1 MKSEAAVVLKASS
14 FFQGAFFFFLICPHK
29 HTICCTQMHHPYV
42 HHESHEKKKKK
53 KNCPQCLTN
62 HESPVTGPSKC
73 RRKKKKR
80 TEVTEC
86 DRRRRVRAVSLS
98 KSVCSRPND
107 TKMLGRAFSVTAFSE
122 HRLTTFRPRTLK
134 HELFLLPRPIDV
146 VRGWREATVFL
157 LTLFGAST
165 ARVGAAA
172 YTSGGTVAVLALDAA
187 SAAGVARL

>member
-14 FFQGAFFFFLICPHK
+14 FFQGAFFSSSFVLTNTQFAVHK
-29 HTICCTQMHHPYV
+29 CTTRTYTT
-42 HHESHEKKKKK
+42 SHMKKKK

-73 RRKKKKR
+73 RRKKKKKKN
-80 TEVTEC
+80 EVTEC